1 MKAYVRLI
9 ISVVLCQAAGI
20 VGSLFTTP
28 AINSWYAGLMRPA
41 FAPPNWVFAPVWIS
55 LYLLMGI
62 SFFIVWNVGLEKG
75 AVRKSIIIF
84 GIQLLLNALWSYLF
98 FGLRS
103 PLMGFIEIVAMWLMI
118 LLTML
123 SFFKISRKAGL
134 LLVPYLA
141 WVSIASYLNYSILV
155 LNP

>member
-1 MKAYVRLI
+1 MKTYVRLVV
-9 ISVVLCQAAGI
+9 SVALCEAAGI
-20 VGSLFTTP
+20 IGSLFTTA
-28 AINSWYAGLMRPA
+28 AINSWYAGLRRPA
-41 FAPPNWVFAPVWIS
+41 FAPPNWVFAPVWTT

-62 SFFIVWNVGLEKG
+62 SLFMVWKVGLEKR
-75 AVRKSIIIF
+75 AVKKSIVIF
-84 GIQLLLNALWSYLF
+84 AIQLLLNILWSYLF

-103 PLMGFIEIVAMWLMI
+103 PLMGFIEIVVMWLMI
-118 LLTML
+118 LLTIL
-123 SFFKISRKAGL
+123 SFFKISKKAAL

>member
-1 MKAYVRLI
+1 MKTYVRLA
-9 ISVVLCQAAGI
+9 VFVALCEAAGI
-20 VGSLFTTP
+20 IGSLFTTP
-28 AINSWYAGLMRPA
+28 AINSWYAGLRKPA
-41 FAPPNWVFAPVWIS
+41 FAPPNCVFAPVWTT

-62 SFFIVWNVGLEKG
+62 SLFMVWDVGLEKR
-75 AVRKSIIIF
+75 AVKKSIVIF
-84 GIQLLLNALWSYLF
+84 GVQLLLNILWSYLF

-103 PLMGFIEIVAMWLMI
+103 LLMGFIEIVVMWLMI

-123 SFFKISRKAGL
+123 SFFKISRKAAL

-141 WVSIASYLNYSILV
+141 WVGIASYLNYLILV

>member
-1 MKAYVRLI
+1 MKTYVRLVV
-9 ISVVLCQAAGI
+9 SVALCEAAGI
-20 VGSLFTTP
+20 IGSLFTTA
-28 AINSWYAGLMRPA
+28 AINSWYAGLRRPA
-41 FAPPNWVFAPVWIS
+41 FAPPNWVFAPVWTT

-62 SFFIVWNVGLEKG
+62 SLFMVWKVGLEKR
-75 AVRKSIIIF
+75 AVKKSIVIF
-84 GIQLLLNALWSYLF
+84 AIQLLLNIIWSYLF

-103 PLMGFIEIVAMWLMI
+103 PLMGFIEIVVMWLMI
-118 LLTML
+118 LLTIL
-123 SFFKISRKAGL
+123 SFFKISKKAAL

>member
-1 MKAYVRLI
+1 MKTYVRLI

-20 VGSLFTTP
+20 VGSLFTAP
-28 AINSWYAGLMRPA
+28 AINSWYAGLRRPA
-41 FAPPNWVFAPVWIS
+41 FSPPNWVFAPVWTT

-62 SFFIVWNVGLEKG
+62 SLFMVWNVGLEKS
-75 AVRKSIIIF
+75 AVKKSIMIF
-84 GIQLLLNALWSYLF
+84 SIQLLLNILWSYLF

-103 PLMGFIEIVAMWLMI
+103 PLMGFIEIVVMWLMI

-123 SFFKISRKAGL
+123 SFFKISKKAAL